1 MSLPIVAIIGRPNV
15 GKSTLFNRIIRKRK
29 AVVDPQPGVTRDRH
43 YAEAEWAGRYFLL
56 VDTGGYMSVKDGDR
70 FADVV
75 TAQSMVAAEEADV
88 ILFLTDA
95 MTGFSEIENSLVKTF
110 LQNDCKTILVANK
123 IDDPSKLG
131 QAWDLP
137 NLGLGEPFSIS
148 ALNGFQVGD
157 LLEEVVNL
165 LPEVKDVD
173 EFESGES
180 EDLSLAV
187 IGAPNSGKSSLVNKL
202 SGSQRMVVSDIPG
215 TTRDSIDTVIQ
226 YKDKSIRLIDTAG
239 LKRRRFGEKGLEFYC
254 TLRAIRSL
262 DRSEVAV
269 IMSDAST
276 GITQGDIRLVYQ
288 AVESGTGIMLAINKW
303 DLLETDPK
311 IGDRWLEEWRRLVH
325 SLQWVPLVFISAL
338 TGRRVEKILDKA
350 EIIAENR
357 NQKLSTSDLNEMLIS
372 RLKRNPPPAVKGK
385 YIKVKYAAQVKSSPP
400 LIVVFASHAE
410 LIGKAYNRYVENQI
424 RELFGFEGVP
434 LKVVFRVK

>member
-311 IGDRWLEEWRRLVH
+311 IGDRWLEEWRRLVP